1 MKSILQELQN
11 KKVQGQKSLAVLI
24 DPDKITDLSAIHQ
37 LISLANE
44 SYVDYFFVGGSL
56 ITTDN
61 LNQIV
66 QLIKGESE
74 IPVVLFP
81 GNNMHISND
90 ADAILFLSLI
100 SGRNADLLI
109 GQHVNAAP
117 FLNKSSLEILPTG
130 YMLINSGSTSSASYM
145 SNTMPIPPDKY
156 SIASSTALAGQMLGL
171 KLIYMDAGSGSKSA
185 ISTKMIRKVNETIN
199 CPLIIGGGITST
211 NLANEALMA
220 GADVIVIGN
229 AIEKNPNL
237 MIEVSE
243 KIYDLNKSLDV
254 H

>member
-11 KKVQGQKSLAVLI
+11 KRNQGRKSLAILI
-24 DPDKITDLSAIHQ
+24 DPDKIESLSAIHQ
-37 LISLANE
+37 LIALANE
-44 SYVDYFFVGGSL
+44 SYIDYFFVGGSL

-66 QLIKGESE
+66 QLIKDESE

-81 GNNMHISND
+81 GNNMHISNA

-171 KLIYMDAGSGSKSA
+171 KLIYMDAGSGSKNA
-185 ISTKMIRKVNETIN
+185 ISSKMIRKVNETIN

-211 NLANEALMA
+211 SLANEALMA

-243 KIYDLNKSLDV
+243 KIYDLNKSLDI

>member
-1 MKSILQELQN
+1 MSILQELSDRKE
-11 KKVQGQKSLAVLI
+11 KKQKSLAILI
-24 DPDKITDLSAIHQ
+24 DPDKISDLTNITH
-37 LISLANE
+37 LISLSKE
-44 SYVDYFFVGGSL
+44 SYVDFFFVGGSL

-61 LNQIV
+61 LGQIV
-66 QLIKGESE
+66 RKLKEESD

-81 GNNMHISND
+81 GNNMHICSD

-109 GQHVNAAP
+109 GQHVSAAP
-117 FLNKSSLEILPTG
+117 LLKKSNLEILPTG
-130 YMLINSGSTSSASYM
+130 YMLINSASSSAASYM

-156 SIASSTALAGQMLGL
+156 SIAASTALAGEMLGL

-185 ISTKMIRKVNETIN
+185 ITSKMIQKVNETIR
-199 CPLIIGGGITST
+199 CPLIIGGGIT
-211 NLANEALMA
+211 NAYQAQEALEA

-229 AIEKNPNL
+229 AIEKNPDL
-237 MIEVSE
+237 IIEVSE
-243 KIYDLNKSLDV
+243 KIYDYNKSLNI